1 MTLRPFVYAAL
12 ALLAGL
18 VPVAGRAGAP
28 PTVNA
33 PGVTV
38 SPGTCSG
45 SLVSR
50 MCLEV
55 PASTKV
61 YLTCT
66 ATKGRDGLLVPASLV
81 SAFRFAVTGGALAAA
96 EVAVTPAAS
105 QTGSVEWTTPADGGA
120 TASCWAVGGLDVSA
134 PSHVAVA
141 VVPAPPAPVVSGLA
155 APEGQV
161 LVGAT
166 RAFAVA
172 ATDPSGGELTY
183 LWSASAGSFAGQ
195 GTPGILWTAPA
206 IGGNAVLQVTV
217 TSSNGGV
224 AVQQI
229 NVDVATSLFQGG
241 LSVNVAGPRRIAA
254 APSGDLAVAEAT
266 GRLHLLTRL
275 GGLRA
280 VRDLDEG
287 VVAVA
292 ASSDAFYASTVKGS
306 ILKID
311 LRSGKVQARYA
322 LGIAQGPTGLA
333 WDAAHQLLWMTHR
346 AAGVVQAIRADGSSA
361 VSIASAGGAPL
372 NDAYDVAV
380 DASSGLVWVTQ
391 DSNDSGPVAHAFQAD
406 GTFVRSIAS
415 GEVHRAGG
423 IAASNGKVYLSDGFA
438 GQVQVLS
445 AADGAK
451 VGSLGSFGTA
461 PGQLRQPSGLVVLGN
476 GDLLVANLA
485 VGRLDRFGDGAA
497 LPGCAGDTDCDG
509 LSDVAEAAAGLD
521 ASDASD
527 ALADA
532 DKDGL
537 SNQEEVALG
546 TSAFQ
551 KDTDGDG
558 VNDADEALAGYDPLD
573 PDDRAASLV
582 ATAPTS
588 TEPGQVKVTAIFVGT
603 GSCSADWKQTEGPAI
618 SLKDAATTSPSFVA
632 RAAGTYVLEGVA
644 RCTKTGPVV
653 VSPAS
658 RVEVVVANAAP
669 FADAGRVSV
678 VTPGEWVNLT
688 AARSSDA
695 NGDRLA
701 YTWEQSAG
709 PAARTTAKGASLT
722 VRPVEA
728 GYHAFKVVARD
739 AAGAAGE
746 AEVPV
751 IVVEPFANVPTAS
764 AVSTVL
770 VGEVGAP
777 VQLEVVSTF
786 GTTYTW
792 EQVSGPLASG
802 LDPVVPATSFTPTA
816 AGRHVFRVTA
826 WNGALRSA
834 PETVQVYVAEAGAG
848 LPEATVTAPAI
859 AAVGAPS
866 AVNATVARAASS
878 GALEYRWRQVS
889 GPAVGL
895 TRGDRADATVVP
907 FAAGWVEL
915 ELTVIENGVP
925 GVPARVGFEALA
937 AGKPLPKAV
946 VTGKRFAVAGELVLL
961 DGTRSTGAKRFRWT
975 QVAGPWVALTASAAR
990 QTFVPPV
997 AGQYVF
1003 ELEVDDGAVRSRP
1016 QQVSV
1021 FVMSEEN

>member
-1 MTLRPFVYAAL
+1 MTLRPFVYAAI

-28 PTVNA
+28 PTIDA

-38 SPGTCSG
+38 SPGACSG

-55 PASTKV
+55 PAASKV
-61 YLTCT
+61 YLTCA
-66 ATKGRDGLLVPASLV
+66 ATKGRDGLLVPASMV

-96 EVAVTPAAS
+96 EVSVTPSAS
-105 QTGSVEWTTPADGGA
+105 QTGSVEWTTPAEGGA
-120 TASCWAVGGLDVSA
+120 TATCWAVGGVDVSA
-134 PSHVAVA
+134 PSHAAVA
-141 VVPAPPAPVVSGLA
+141 VVPAPPAPALSGLT
-155 APEGQV
+155 APEGQT
-161 LVGAT
+161 LIGT
-166 RAFAVA
+166 TLPFAVTA
-172 ATDPSGGELTY
+172 VDPAGGELTY
-183 LWSASAGSFAGQ
+183 LWAVSAGSFSGQ
-195 GTPGILWTAPA
+195 GTPAIAWTAPS
-206 IGGNAVLQVTV
+206 IGGNAVIQVTV
-217 TSSNGGV
+217 TSASGGV

-229 NVDVATSLFQGG
+229 NVDVATSFFQGA
-241 LSVNVAGPRRIAA
+241 LSVTMKMPRRVAA
-254 APSGDLAVAEAT
+254 AASGDLAVADAT
-266 GRLHLLTRL
+266 GKLHLLTRQ

-280 VRDLDEG
+280 VRDLEEG

-292 ASSDAFYASTVKGS
+292 ASPDAFYASTSKGS
-306 ILKID
+306 V
-311 LRSGKVQARYA
+311 LRVDVRTGKVLTRYA
-322 LGIAQGPTGLA
+322 LGVAQGPTGLA
-333 WDAAHQLLWMTHR
+333 WDAANGLLWMTHR
-346 AAGVVQAIRADGSSA
+346 AAGVVQAIRPDGSSA
-361 VSIASAGGAPL
+361 VSLSSAGGVPL
-372 NDAYDVAV
+372 TDAYDVAV
-380 DASSGLVWVTQ
+380 DASTGLVWVTQ
-391 DSNDSGPVAHAFQAD
+391 DSNVSGGVAHAFQAD
-406 GTFVRSIAS
+406 GTYVRSIAA
-415 GEVHRAGG
+415 GQVLRAGG
-423 IAASNGKVYLSDGFA
+423 IAAANGKVYLSDGFA
-438 GQVQVLS
+438 GQVQILT
-445 AADGAK
+445 AAGDK
-451 VGSLGSFGTA
+451 VGSVGTFGNA

-476 GDLLVANLA
+476 GDLLVANLD
-485 VGRLDRFGDGAA
+485 VGRLDRFGDGQA

-532 DKDGL
+532 DQDGL

-546 TSAFQ
+546 TSAF
-551 KDTDGDG
+551 KRDTDGDG
-558 VNDADEALAGYDPLD
+558 VSDADEALAGYDPLD

-588 TEPGQVKVTAIFVGT
+588 SDPGQVKVTSIFVGT
-603 GSCSADWKQTEGPAI
+603 GTCSADWKQTGGPAVTL
-618 SLKDAATTSPSFVA
+618 SGATSTAPSFVA

-658 RVEVVVANAAP
+658 RVEVVVANVAP
-669 FADAGRVSV
+669 FADAGRVTV
-678 VTPGEWVNLT
+678 VSPGEWVNLS
-688 AARSSDA
+688 AASSSDS

-701 YTWEQSAG
+701 YAWEQSAG
-709 PAARTTAKGASLT
+709 PAARADAKGATLT
-722 VRPVEA
+722 VRPLEA

-751 IVVEPFANVPTAS
+751 IVVEPYANVPTAS
-764 AVSTVL
+764 AVATVL
-770 VGEVGAP
+770 VGEVGVP
-777 VQLEVVSTF
+777 VPLEVVSTF

-792 EQVSGPLASG
+792 EQVSGPRASG

-816 AGRHVFRVTA
+816 PGRHVFRVTA
-826 WNGALRSA
+826 WNGSLRSA
-834 PETVQVYVAEAGAG
+834 PETVQVYVADAGAD
-848 LPEATVTAPAI
+848 LPETTVTAPAV
-859 AAVGAPS
+859 AAVGSPS
-866 AVNATVARAASS
+866 PVTGSVARAGS

-915 ELTVIENGVP
+915 ELTVTENGVP

-937 AGKPLPKAV
+937 GGKPLPRAV

-961 DGTRSTGAKRFRWT
+961 DGTRSTGAKRYRWT
-975 QVAGPWVALTASAAR
+975 QVAGPWVALTATAAR
-990 QTFVPPV
+990 QSFVPPV